1 MQVLETIIALRKY
14 RKSLKESVGFVPTM
28 GALHK
33 GHQSLIERSLKEN
46 THTIVSIFVN
56 PTQFGANEDFNAYP
70 RVLEKDLSLCEE
82 VGVNAVFVPKADEM
96 YPYGFECQITRMP
109 IKAPLYLANSLE
121 GAQREGHFDGVAQV
135 VLKLFHLICPTRA
148 YFGKKDAQQLLIIQ
162 HLVKDLLLDIEIMP
176 CEIVRDVDNL
186 ALSSR
191 NVYLNEFERKQALA
205 IPKAL
210 ETIKQAIDKGEKAC
224 DKLKIL
230 GLKVLENLEVNY
242 LEFCNHKLESLKTIE
257 SFNTLILVAVRVG
270 KTRLL
275 DNLWV

>member
-1 MQVLETIIALRKY
+1 MRVLETIAALREY

-46 THTIVSIFVN
+46 SHTIVSVFVN

-70 RVLEKDLSLCEE
+70 RPLEKDLALCEGL
-82 VGVNAVFVPKADEM
+82 GVNAVFAPKMNEM
-96 YPYGFECQITRMP
+96 YPYEAEQRL
-109 IKAPLYLANSLE
+109 KLHAPKFLSHSLE
-121 GAQREGHFDGVAQV
+121 GAVREGHFDGVVQV
-135 VLKLFHLICPTRA
+135 VLRLFHLVNPTRA

-162 HLVKDLLLDIEIMP
+162 HLVKDLLLDIEIVP
-176 CEIVRDVDNL
+176 CEIVRDSDNL

-191 NVYLNEFERKQALA
+191 NVYLNATQRKQALA

-210 ETIKQAIDKGEKAC
+210 ESIKKAIDKGEKAC
-224 DKLKIL
+224 EKLKKLGLEIL
-230 GLKVLENLEVNY
+230 GTLEVDY
-242 LEFCNHKLESLKTIE
+242 LEFCNHKLEPLKTIE
-257 SFNTLILVAVRVG
+257 PTNTLVLVAARVG

>member
-1 MQVLETIIALRKY
+1 MRVLETIAALREY

-46 THTIVSIFVN
+46 PHTIVSVFVN
-56 PTQFGANEDFNAYP
+56 PTQFGANEDFSAYP
-70 RVLEKDLSLCEE
+70 RPLEKDLALCEGL
-82 VGVNAVFVPKADEM
+82 GVNAVFAPKIGEM
-96 YPYGFECQITRMP
+96 YPYEIEQRL
-109 IKAPLYLANSLE
+109 KLYAPKFLSSSLE
-121 GAQREGHFDGVAQV
+121 GAVRKGHFDGVVQV
-135 VLKLFHLICPTRA
+135 VLKMFHLVNPTRA

-162 HLVKDLLLDIEIMP
+162 HLVKDLLLDIEIAP
-176 CEIVRDVDNL
+176 CEIARDSDNL

-191 NVYLNEFERKQALA
+191 NVYLSATERKQALA

-210 ETIKQAIDKGEKAC
+210 ENIKQAIDKGEKAC
-224 DKLKIL
+224 EKLKKL
-230 GLKVLENLEVNY
+230 GLEILKNLEVDY
-242 LEFCNHKLESLKTIE
+242 LECCNHKLEPLKTIE
-257 SFNTLILVAVRVG
+257 PTNTLVLVAARAG

>member
-1 MQVLETIIALRKY
+1 MRALETIAALREY

-46 THTIVSIFVN
+46 SHTIVSVFVN
-56 PTQFGANEDFNAYP
+56 PTQFGPNEDFNAYP
-70 RVLEKDLSLCEE
+70 RPLEKDLVLCERL
-82 VGVNAVFVPKADEM
+82 GVSAVFLPKTSEM
-96 YPYGFECQITRMP
+96 YPYKIGQRL
-109 IKAPLYLANSLE
+109 KLYAPTFLSHSLE
-121 GAQREGHFDGVAQV
+121 GAMRERHFDGVVQV
-135 VLKLFHLICPTRA
+135 VLKLFHLVHPTRA

-162 HLVKDLLLDIEIMP
+162 HLVKDLLLDIEITP
-176 CEIVRDVDNL
+176 CEIVRDSDNL

-191 NVYLNEFERKQALA
+191 NVYLNATQRKQALA

-210 ETIKQAIDKGEKAC
+210 ESIKQAIDKGEKAC
-224 DKLKIL
+224 EKLKKL
-230 GLKVLENLEVNY
+230 GLEILETLEVDY
-242 LEFCNHKLESLKTIE
+242 LEFCNHKLEPLKTIDPT
-257 SFNTLILVAVRVG
+257 NTLVLVAARVG

>member
-1 MQVLETIIALRKY
+1 MRVLETIATLREY

-46 THTIVSIFVN
+46 SHTIVSVFVN
-56 PTQFGANEDFNAYP
+56 PTQFGPNEDFNAYP
-70 RVLEKDLSLCEE
+70 RPLEKDLALCERL
-82 VGVNAVFVPKADEM
+82 GVSAVFVPKMSEM
-96 YPYGFECQITRMP
+96 YPYEIERCL
-109 IKAPLYLANSLE
+109 KLYAPTFLSRSLE
-121 GAQREGHFDGVAQV
+121 GAMREGHFDGVVQV
-135 VLKLFHLICPTRA
+135 VLRLFHLVHPTRA

-162 HLVKDLLLDIEIMP
+162 HLVQDLLLDIEITP
-176 CEIVRDVDNL
+176 CEIVRDDDNL

-191 NVYLNEFERKQALA
+191 NVYLNATQRKQALA

-210 ETIKQAIDKGEKAC
+210 ENIKQAIDKGEKAC
-224 DKLKIL
+224 EKLKKL
-230 GLKVLENLEVNY
+230 GLEILETLEVDY
-242 LEFCNHKLESLKTIE
+242 LEFCNHKLEPLKTIE
-257 SFNTLILVAVRVG
+257 PTNTLVLVAARVG

>member
-1 MQVLETIIALRKY
+1 MRVLETIAALREY

-46 THTIVSIFVN
+46 PHTIVSVFVN
-56 PTQFGANEDFNAYP
+56 PTQFGANEDFSAYP
-70 RVLEKDLSLCEE
+70 RPLEKDLALCEKL
-82 VGVNAVFVPKADEM
+82 GVNAVFVPKIDEM
-96 YPYGFECQITRMP
+96 YPYEAKQRL
-109 IKAPLYLANSLE
+109 KLYAPKFLSSSLE
-121 GAQREGHFDGVAQV
+121 GAVRKGHFDGVVQV
-135 VLKLFHLICPTRA
+135 VLRLFHLINPTRA

-162 HLVKDLLLDIEIMP
+162 HLVKDLLLDIEITP
-176 CEIVRDVDNL
+176 CEIARDSDHL

-191 NVYLNEFERKQALA
+191 NVYLSATERKQALA

-210 ETIKQAIDKGEKAC
+210 ESIQQAIDKGEKAC
-224 DKLKIL
+224 EKLKKL
-230 GLKVLENLEVNY
+230 GLEILKNLEVDY
-242 LEFCNHKLESLKTIE
+242 LEFCNHKLEPLKTIE
-257 SFNTLILVAVRVG
+257 PTNTLILVAARVG

>member
-1 MQVLETIIALRKY
+1 MRVLETIVALREY

-46 THTIVSIFVN
+46 SHTIVSVFVN
-56 PTQFGANEDFNAYP
+56 PTQFGPNEDFNAYP
-70 RVLEKDLSLCEE
+70 RPLEKDLALCEGL
-82 VGVNAVFVPKADEM
+82 GVNAVFVPKISEM
-96 YPYGFECQITRMP
+96 YPHEIERRLKLY
-109 IKAPLYLANSLE
+109 APEFLSSSLE
-121 GAQREGHFDGVAQV
+121 GAMRKGHFDGVVQV
-135 VLKLFHLICPTRA
+135 VLKLFHLVNPTRA

-162 HLVKDLLLDIEIMP
+162 HLVKDLLLDIEIAP
-176 CEIVRDVDNL
+176 CEIVRDDDNL

-191 NVYLNEFERKQALA
+191 NVYLNATQRKQALA

-210 ETIKQAIDKGEKAC
+210 ENIKQAIDKGEKAC
-224 DKLKIL
+224 EKLKKL
-230 GLKVLENLEVNY
+230 GLEILETLEVDY
-242 LEFCNHKLESLKTIE
+242 LEFCSHKLEPLKTIE
-257 SFNTLILVAVRVG
+257 PTNTLVLVAARVG

>member
-1 MQVLETIIALRKY
+1 MRVLETIATLREY

-46 THTIVSIFVN
+46 SHTIVSVFVN

-70 RVLEKDLSLCEE
+70 RPLEKDLALCEGL
-82 VGVNAVFVPKADEM
+82 GVNAVFLPKTSEM
-96 YPYGFECQITRMP
+96 YPYEIERCL
-109 IKAPLYLANSLE
+109 KLYAPEFLSSSLE
-121 GAQREGHFDGVAQV
+121 GAVREGHFDGVVQV
-135 VLKLFHLICPTRA
+135 VLKLFHLVHPTRA

-162 HLVKDLLLDIEIMP
+162 HLVQDLLLDIEITP
-176 CEIVRDVDNL
+176 CEIVRDDDNL

-191 NVYLNEFERKQALA
+191 NVYLDATQRKQALA

-210 ETIKQAIDKGEKAC
+210 GNIKQAIDKGEKAC
-224 DKLKIL
+224 EKLKKL
-230 GLKVLENLEVNY
+230 GLGILETLEVDY
-242 LEFCNHKLESLKTIE
+242 LEFCNHKLEPLKTIE
-257 SFNTLILVAVRVG
+257 PANTLILVAARVG

>member
-1 MQVLETIIALRKY
+1 MRVLETIAALRKY

-46 THTIVSIFVN
+46 SHTIVSVFVN
-56 PTQFGANEDFNAYP
+56 PTQFGANEDFSTYP
-70 RVLEKDLSLCEE
+70 RPLEKDLALCEKL
-82 VGVNAVFVPKADEM
+82 GVSVVFVPKVSEM
-96 YPYGFECQITRMP
+96 YPYEIEQRL
-109 IKAPLYLANSLE
+109 KLYAPTFLSSSLE
-121 GAQREGHFDGVAQV
+121 GAVRKGHFDGVVQV
-135 VLKLFHLICPTRA
+135 VLKMFHLVNPTRA

-162 HLVKDLLLDIEIMP
+162 HLVKDLLLDIEIAP
-176 CEIVRDVDNL
+176 CEIARDSDHL

-191 NVYLNEFERKQALA
+191 NVYLNATERKQALA

-210 ETIKQAIDKGEKAC
+210 ENIQQAIDKGEKAC
-224 DKLKIL
+224 EKLKKL
-230 GLKVLENLEVNY
+230 GLEILETLEVDY
-242 LEFCNHKLESLKTIE
+242 LECCNHKLEPLKTIE
-257 SFNTLILVAVRVG
+257 PTNTLILVAARVG

>member
-1 MQVLETIIALRKY
+1 MRALETIVALREY

-28 GALHK
+28 GALHR

-46 THTIVSIFVN
+46 SHTIVSVFVN

-70 RVLEKDLSLCEE
+70 RPLEKDLALCEKS
-82 VGVNAVFVPKADEM
+82 GVNAVFVPKIGEM
-96 YPYGFECQITRMP
+96 YPYEAEQRL
-109 IKAPLYLANSLE
+109 KLYAPTFLSRSLE
-121 GAQREGHFDGVAQV
+121 GAVRKGHFDGVVQV
-135 VLKLFHLICPTRA
+135 VLRLFHLVNPTRA

-162 HLVKDLLLDIEIMP
+162 HLVKDLLLDIEITP
-176 CEIVRDVDNL
+176 CEIARDSDNL

-191 NVYLNEFERKQALA
+191 NVYLNATERKQALA

-210 ETIKQAIDKGEKAC
+210 ENIQQAIDKGEKAC
-224 DKLKIL
+224 EKLKKL
-230 GLKVLENLEVNY
+230 GLEILKNLEVDY
-242 LEFCNHKLESLKTIE
+242 LECCNHKLEPLKTIE
-257 SFNTLILVAVRVG
+257 PTNTLILVAARVG

>member
-1 MQVLETIIALRKY
+1 MRVLETIAALREY

-46 THTIVSIFVN
+46 SHTIVSVFVN
-56 PTQFGANEDFNAYP
+56 PTQFGPNEDFNAYP
-70 RVLEKDLSLCEE
+70 CPLEKDLALCEGL
-82 VGVNAVFVPKADEM
+82 GVNAVFLPKISEM
-96 YPYGFECQITRMP
+96 YPYEIEQRL
-109 IKAPLYLANSLE
+109 KLYAPTFLSQSLE
-121 GAQREGHFDGVAQV
+121 GAMRKGHFDGVVQV
-135 VLKLFHLICPTRA
+135 VLRLFHLVHPTRA

-162 HLVKDLLLDIEIMP
+162 HLVQDLLLDIEITP
-176 CEIVRDVDNL
+176 CEIVRDDDNL

-191 NVYLNEFERKQALA
+191 NVYLNATQRKQALA

-210 ETIKQAIDKGEKAC
+210 ESIKQAIDKGEKAC
-224 DKLKIL
+224 EKLKKL
-230 GLKVLENLEVNY
+230 GLEILETLEVDY
-242 LEFCNHKLESLKTIE
+242 LEFCNHKLEPLKTIE
-257 SFNTLILVAVRVG
+257 PTNTLVLVAARVG

>member
-1 MQVLETIIALRKY
+1 MRVLETIATLREY

-46 THTIVSIFVN
+46 SHTIVSVFVN
-56 PTQFGANEDFNAYP
+56 PTQFGPNENFNAYP
-70 RVLEKDLSLCEE
+70 RPLEKDLALCEGL
-82 VGVNAVFVPKADEM
+82 GVNAVFLPKTSEM
-96 YPYGFECQITRMP
+96 YPYEIEQRL
-109 IKAPLYLANSLE
+109 KLYAPEFLSSSLE
-121 GAQREGHFDGVAQV
+121 GAMREGHFDGVVQV
-135 VLKLFHLICPTRA
+135 VLKLFHLVNPTRA

-162 HLVKDLLLDIEIMP
+162 HLVKDLLLDIEITP
-176 CEIVRDVDNL
+176 CEIVRDDDNL

-191 NVYLNEFERKQALA
+191 NVYLNATQRKQALA

-210 ETIKQAIDKGEKAC
+210 ESIKQAIDKGEKAC
-224 DKLKIL
+224 EKLKKL
-230 GLKVLENLEVNY
+230 GLEILETLEVDY
-242 LEFCNHKLESLKTIE
+242 LEFCNHKLEPLKTIE
-257 SFNTLILVAVRVG
+257 PTNTLVLVAARVG

>member
-1 MQVLETIIALRKY
+1 MRVLETVAALREY

-46 THTIVSIFVN
+46 SHTIVSVFVN

-70 RVLEKDLSLCEE
+70 RPLEKDLALCEGL
-82 VGVNAVFVPKADEM
+82 GVNAVFVPKTSEM
-96 YPYGFECQITRMP
+96 YPYETEQRL
-109 IKAPLYLANSLE
+109 KLYAPKFLSHSLE
-121 GAQREGHFDGVAQV
+121 GAAREGHFDGVVQV
-135 VLKLFHLICPTRA
+135 VLRLFHLVNPTRA
-148 YFGKKDAQQLLIIQ
+148 YFGKKDAQQLLIIEY
-162 HLVKDLLLDIEIMP
+162 LVKDLLLDIEIAP
-176 CEIVRDVDNL
+176 CEIVRDDDNL

-191 NVYLNEFERKQALA
+191 NVYLNATQRKQALV

-210 ETIKQAIDKGEKAC
+210 ENIKQAIDKGEKAC
-224 DKLKIL
+224 EKLKKL
-230 GLKVLENLEVNY
+230 GLGILETLEVDY
-242 LEFCNHKLESLKTIE
+242 LEFCNHKLEPLKTIE
-257 SFNTLILVAVRVG
+257 PTNTLVLVAARVG

>member
-1 MQVLETIIALRKY
+1 MRVLETIATLREY

-46 THTIVSIFVN
+46 SHTIVSVFVN
-56 PTQFGANEDFNAYP
+56 PTQFGPNEDFNAYP
-70 RVLEKDLSLCEE
+70 RPLEKDLALCEGL
-82 VGVNAVFVPKADEM
+82 GVNAVFLPKTSEM
-96 YPYGFECQITRMP
+96 YPYEIEQRL
-109 IKAPLYLANSLE
+109 KLYAPEFLSSSLE
-121 GAQREGHFDGVAQV
+121 AAVREGHFDGVVQV
-135 VLKLFHLICPTRA
+135 VLRLFHLVHPTRA

-162 HLVKDLLLDIEIMP
+162 HLVQDLLLDIEITP
-176 CEIVRDVDNL
+176 CEIVRDDDNL

-191 NVYLNEFERKQALA
+191 NAYLDATQRKQALA

-210 ETIKQAIDKGEKAC
+210 ENIKQAIDKGEKAC
-224 DKLKIL
+224 EKLKKL
-230 GLKVLENLEVNY
+230 GLEILETLEVDY
-242 LEFCNHKLESLKTIE
+242 LEFCNHKLEPLKTIE
-257 SFNTLILVAVRVG
+257 PTNTLVLVAARVG

>member
-1 MQVLETIIALRKY
+1 MHVLETIAALREY

-46 THTIVSIFVN
+46 SHTIVSVFVN

-70 RVLEKDLSLCEE
+70 RPLEKDLALCEGL
-82 VGVNAVFVPKADEM
+82 GVNAVFVPKISEM
-96 YPYGFECQITRMP
+96 YPYEIGQRL
-109 IKAPLYLANSLE
+109 KLYAPTFLSHSLE
-121 GAQREGHFDGVAQV
+121 GAVREGHFDGVVQV
-135 VLKLFHLICPTRA
+135 VLRLFHLVHPTRA

-162 HLVKDLLLDIEIMP
+162 HLVKDLLLDIEIAP
-176 CEIVRDVDNL
+176 CEIVRDSDNL

-191 NVYLNEFERKQALA
+191 NVYLNVTQRKQALA

-210 ETIKQAIDKGEKAC
+210 ESIKQAIDKGEKAC
-224 DKLKIL
+224 EKLKKL
-230 GLKVLENLEVNY
+230 GLEILETLEVDY
-242 LEFCNHKLESLKTIE
+242 LEFCNHKLESLKIIE
-257 SFNTLILVAVRVG
+257 PTNTLVLVAAHVG

>member
-1 MQVLETIIALRKY
+1 MRVLETIAALREY

-46 THTIVSIFVN
+46 SHTIVSVFVN
-56 PTQFGANEDFNAYP
+56 PTQFGPNEDFNAYP
-70 RVLEKDLSLCEE
+70 RPLEKDLALCERL
-82 VGVNAVFVPKADEM
+82 GVNAVFVPKTSEM
-96 YPYGFECQITRMP
+96 YPYEIEQRL
-109 IKAPLYLANSLE
+109 KLYAPKFLSSPLE
-121 GAQREGHFDGVAQV
+121 GVMREGHFDGVVQI
-135 VLKLFHLICPTRA
+135 VLKLFHLVHPTRA

-162 HLVKDLLLDIEIMP
+162 HLVKDLLLDIEIVP
-176 CEIVRDVDNL
+176 CEIVRDDDNL

-191 NVYLNEFERKQALA
+191 NVYLNATQRKQALA

-210 ETIKQAIDKGEKAC
+210 ESIKQAIDKGEKAC
-224 DKLKIL
+224 EKLKKLGFGIL
-230 GLKVLENLEVNY
+230 ETLEVDY
-242 LEFCNHKLESLKTIE
+242 LEFCNHKLEPLKTIE
-257 SFNTLILVAVRVG
+257 PTNTLVLVAARVG

>member
-1 MQVLETIIALRKY
+1 MRVLETIAALREY

-46 THTIVSIFVN
+46 PHTIVSVFVN
-56 PTQFGANEDFNAYP
+56 PTQFGANEDFSAYP
-70 RVLEKDLSLCEE
+70 RPLEKDLALCEGL
-82 VGVNAVFVPKADEM
+82 GVNVVFAPEMSEM
-96 YPYGFECQITRMP
+96 YPYEIEQRL
-109 IKAPLYLANSLE
+109 KLYAPTFLSHSLE
-121 GAQREGHFDGVAQV
+121 GAVRHGHFDGVVQV
-135 VLKLFHLICPTRA
+135 VLKLFHLTNPTRA

-162 HLVKDLLLDIEIMP
+162 HLVKDLLLDIEIVP
-176 CEIVRDVDNL
+176 CEIVRDSDSL

-191 NVYLNEFERKQALA
+191 NVYLNARERKQALA

-210 ETIKQAIDKGEKAC
+210 ENIKQAIDKGEKAC
-224 DKLKIL
+224 EKLKKL
-230 GLKVLENLEVNY
+230 GLEILKNLEVDY
-242 LEFCNHKLESLKTIE
+242 LEFCNHKLEPLKTIE
-257 SFNTLILVAVRVG
+257 PTNTLILVAARVG

>member
-1 MQVLETIIALRKY
+1 MRVLETIATLREY

-46 THTIVSIFVN
+46 SHTIVSVFVN

-70 RVLEKDLSLCEE
+70 RPLEKDLALCEGL
-82 VGVNAVFVPKADEM
+82 GVNAVFLPKTSEM
-96 YPYGFECQITRMP
+96 YPYEIEQRL
-109 IKAPLYLANSLE
+109 KLYAPEFLSSSLE
-121 GAQREGHFDGVAQV
+121 GAVREGHFDGVVQV
-135 VLKLFHLICPTRA
+135 VLRLFHLVHPTRA

-162 HLVKDLLLDIEIMP
+162 HLVQDLLLDIEITP
-176 CEIVRDVDNL
+176 CEIVRDDDNL

-191 NVYLNEFERKQALA
+191 NVYLNATQRKQALA

-210 ETIKQAIDKGEKAC
+210 ESIKQAIDKGEKAC
-224 DKLKIL
+224 EKLKKLGFEIL
-230 GLKVLENLEVNY
+230 ETLEVDY
-242 LEFCNHKLESLKTIE
+242 LEFCNHKLEPLKTIE
-257 SFNTLILVAVRVG
+257 PTNTLVLVAACVG